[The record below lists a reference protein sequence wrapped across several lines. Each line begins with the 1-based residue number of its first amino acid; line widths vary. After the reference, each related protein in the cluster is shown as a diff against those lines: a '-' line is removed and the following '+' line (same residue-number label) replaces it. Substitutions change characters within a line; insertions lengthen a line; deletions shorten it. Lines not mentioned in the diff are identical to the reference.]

1 MEKKG
6 GMIVDQD
13 LLRINLLK
21 LLNFGMKLN
30 SIAERV
36 DITAI
41 DLSRFKNGQ
50 IYLKRE
56 NAERLSNFLEKI
68 KIPE

>member
-1 MEKKG
+1 
-6 GMIVDQD
+6 MIVDQD

-36 DITAI
+36 EITAI

-56 NAERLSNFLEKI
+56 NAERLSSFLDEI
-68 KIPE
+68 KIPD